1 MAKERDE
8 ATIAKLKELS
18 VGLFSGDITKA
29 RLAGRSLS
37 WMQDDGLLILKQ
49 ALFGDFSR
57 TTKKAAAYGLR
68 SMQGRMKK
76 LGIEVLEQGMKNRDA
91 TTKAAC
97 KKSLK
102 LIREAKAKK
111 RANIEKD
118 KQAQEAAKAK
128 RETEQAE
135 QAEQAKPE

>member
-1 MAKERDE
+1 MARERDE

-18 VGLFSGDITKA
+18 VGLFSDDITKA
-29 RLAGRSLS
+29 RLAARSLS
-37 WMQDDGLLILKQ
+37 WMQEDGLLILKQ
-49 ALFGDFSR
+49 ALFGNFPR
-57 TTKKAAAYGLR
+57 TTKKSAAYGLR

-76 LGIEVLEQGMKNRDA
+76 PGIEVLEQGLKNRNA

-111 RANIEKD
+111 RANIEKQ
-118 KQAQEAAKAK
+118 KQEQAAAKAK
-128 RETEQAE
+128 RE

>member
-1 MAKERDE
+1 MDRERDE

-29 RLAGRSLS
+29 RLAARSLS
-37 WMQDDGLLILKQ
+37 WMQEDGLLILKQ
-49 ALFGDFSR
+49 ALFGDFPR

-76 LGIEVLEQGMKNRDA
+76 PGIEVLEQGLKSRNP

-111 RANIEKD
+111 RANVEKQ
-118 KQAQEAAKAK
+118 KKEEAAAKAK
-128 RETEQAE
+128 RE